1 MSKNRPVADGP
12 LEDLLT
18 RLERERLDAD
28 RLYNDALT
36 ALDHALQPSPD
47 LPAVPPA
54 IEPGPLA
61 RLNQGWGILPSGP
74 PSADRSLL
82 RRVRALVWR
91 LAGPPIEAQRQLNA
105 DLVDHLNRH
114 AGAHEALRQTLAKL
128 VEAARN
134 RFEVLTYFE
143 SLLVQYLQTITVY
156 VDSKDRRLGTS
167 ELRDRIES
175 AEHRLAVLDRRIG
188 RAAVREPESVA
199 PAAGLEGSESRPDA
213 LDGMLDSLAYVSFE
227 NRFRGSQEE
236 IRARVGGYAELLA
249 GSRDVLDVGCGRGE
263 LLDLL
268 REQGIAAQGID
279 SNAAMVELCRAKG
292 LAVQQADALSF
303 LRAQPDGSF
312 GALVAVQVIEHFD
325 PHYLVRFLETAFRAM
340 RPRAPLI
347 LETINPA
354 CWMAFFECYLRD
366 LTHRVALHPDTLR
379 HLVQTSGFT
388 SVDVQL
394 RHPVRDADRL
404 PRMALDSEAGR
415 VSESVASL
423 AAALNAQADALNARL
438 FSSMDYVVVARR

>member
-1 MSKNRPVADGP
+1 MSKNRLVENGR

-36 ALDHALQPSPD
+36 ALDHALQPRPD
-47 LPAVPPA
+47 LPEVPAA
-54 IEPGPLA
+54 IEQDPLA
-61 RLNQGWGILPSGP
+61 RVNQRWDILPSGP
-74 PSADRSLL
+74 PSMDRSL
-82 RRVRALVWR
+82 RGRVRALVWR

-114 AGAHEALRQTLAKL
+114 VAAHEALRQTAVKI
-128 VEAARN
+128 VEASRS
-134 RFEVLTYFE
+134 RFETLTRFE
-143 SLLVQYLQTITVY
+143 SLLMQYLQTITVY
-156 VDSKDRRLGTS
+156 VDSKDRRLATS

-175 AEHRLAVLDRRIG
+175 AENRLAVLDRRVDQ
-188 RAAVREPESVA
+188 AAVRLPESAA
-199 PAAGLEGSESRPDA
+199 PASDRDVIQSRPEA
-213 LDGMLDSLAYVSFE
+213 PDGLLDSLAYVSFE
-227 NRFRGSQEE
+227 NRFRGSQQE
-236 IRARVGGYAELLA
+236 IRARAGDYAELLA
-249 GSRDVLDVGCGRGE
+249 KSTDVLDVGCGRGE

-268 REQGIAAQGID
+268 RERGIRAQGID
-279 SNAAMVELCRAKG
+279 SNAAMVELCRARG
-292 LAVQQADALSF
+292 LRVQQSDALGF
-303 LRAQPDGSF
+303 LRAQVDDRF
-312 GALVAVQVIEHFD
+312 GGLVAVQVIEHFE
-325 PHYLVRFLETAFRAM
+325 PGYLVRFLEEAFRTM
-340 RPRAPLI
+340 RAQAPLI

-366 LTHRVALHPDTLR
+366 LTHRVALHPETLR

-394 RHPVRDADRL
+394 RHPVREADRL
-404 PRMALDSEAGR
+404 PRLALGSETGP
-415 VSESVASL
+415 VHESVAKV